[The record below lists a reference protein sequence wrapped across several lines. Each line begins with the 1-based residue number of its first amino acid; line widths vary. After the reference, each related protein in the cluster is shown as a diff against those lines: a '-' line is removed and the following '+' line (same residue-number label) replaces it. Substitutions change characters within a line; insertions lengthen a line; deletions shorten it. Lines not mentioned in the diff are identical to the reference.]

1 MTENRLDFISKHF
14 SNYEIR
20 LSEDDL
26 IIFNPYGSENIR
38 VEYVSDDEWT
48 PYVIGFSFH
57 RHHLSNEDD
66 VIGHIKGLTSG
77 NVLSVEF
84 LKNGVRCL
92 GGYIEAREA
101 DGFSYEALARFAA
114 RFGFAEL
121 KDTADSL
128 KVRGWQEGASFDASF
143 VIDSHGN
150 VIVKKQ

>member
-1 MTENRLDFISKHF
+1 VAENRLDFISKYF

-48 PYVIGFSFH
+48 PYVIGYSFH
-57 RHHLSNEDD
+57 RHHMSNVDD
-66 VIGHIKGLTSG
+66 IIGHINGIVNG
-77 NVLSVEF
+77 DVLSVEF
-84 LKNGVRCL
+84 FKNGVRCF
-92 GGYIEAREA
+92 GGYIETREA

-143 VIDSHGN
+143 VIDSRGN